1 LAIDRLHI
9 GAAFMT
15 VGEWWERLSCF
26 VCMILSLS
34 KSSHADDFREC
45 DSLQFGPNLH
55 IMTKN
60 MFLEFKQ
67 NSSVIALIFSYEAY
81 SLTLCTLY

>member
-1 LAIDRLHI
+1 MVGTTVVFCLHD
-9 GAAFMT
+9 
-15 VGEWWERLSCF
+15 S
-26 VCMILSLS
+26 LSLS

-55 IMTKN
+55 IMTK
-60 MFLEFKQ
+60 K
-67 NSSVIALIFSYEAY
+67 SVFRVQAKLICHCINVFSYVAY